1 MRFAWLSRWLSHKSP
16 RTARRPDTRIRLEE
30 LEPRVLLNNDF
41 YLVRGSGQQQT
52 SLAFNWFSRD
62 AAFNNELG
70 VYTVTDDA
78 VFTIT
83 VTNGGGVSLTGLPG
97 QTVPATFT
105 LGGTS
110 TAFHNELGVYAV
122 DSLDGKIGT
131 LKPGDAGWINAALT
145 SASHKVLFTGDQA

>member
-1 MRFAWLSRWLSHKSP
+1 MRFAWLSRWLNHKSP
-16 RTARRPDTRIRLEE
+16 RTARRPGTRIRLEE

-78 VFTIT
+78 GHVGNLLPTDTGYAAAALQSGQVLFSSGQGAGAAKSLSFT
-83 VTNGGGVSLTGLPG
+83 
-97 QTVPATFT
+97 
-105 LGGTS
+105 GGTL
-110 TAFHNELGVYAV
+110 LGFY
-122 DSLDGKIGT
+122 LIQNNNT
-131 LKPGDAGWINAALT
+131 
-145 SASHKVLFTGDQA
+145 